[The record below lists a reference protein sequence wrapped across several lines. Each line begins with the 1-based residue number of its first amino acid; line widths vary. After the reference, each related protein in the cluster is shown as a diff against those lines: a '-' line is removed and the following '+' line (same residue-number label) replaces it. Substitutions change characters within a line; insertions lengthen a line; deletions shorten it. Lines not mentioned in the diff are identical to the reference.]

1 MSAELAKLRFLPTPR
16 WILIVAAAFSLLLA
30 VGMVVDAP
38 SDPQTYNDAGLAGSA
53 VSTVAALV
61 LGVWI
66 VGMEYGQGTMRRV
79 VAATPARLSLLASKF
94 AVLLACVLLGTVA
107 IIAFYWAVIAT
118 AAAVVHG
125 VGISA
130 DELPDEIGA
139 QLVFNLGIGVLSFSV
154 ALLTRSMA
162 GGIATALIVSLVVDS
177 AIGVIPAVGDYTF
190 GKNLGDVGNAIRGDD
205 VELVGRAIAVTLGW
219 MVALSVAS
227 WLFFARRD
235 VK

>member
-30 VGMVVDAP
+30 VGMVIDAP
-38 SDPQTYNDAGLAGSA
+38 SDPQTYNDTGLAGSA

-94 AVLLACVLLGTVA
+94 AVLLGCVLLGTVA

-177 AIGVIPAVGDYTF
+177 AIGVIPGVGDYTF